1 MTVFLGDSGRI
12 MLIRK
17 GSDQIMYATMNPSD
31 VREDVN
37 RFSID
42 FAHEQV
48 LTGDRL
54 QISTVGGEDLNWINH
69 PDADKSFTRYV
80 HVDEAGGI
88 RLYDSFS
95 DAIRAVPEKAVDIIK
110 PPSNQRV
117 FFKILSADDEARCLA
132 EVTNYQIT
140 TTRETIDTTNLGAYY
155 RKQYEAG
162 LVQGQG
168 RIECLWRKPDTNCDL
183 FDTPEYDVE
192 FSVYL
197 ARLCIRLVHGAA
209 FHGLFFIY
217 ADDDKDIRSVWYE
230 SETCIVSNVAVTVEP
245 TQLIRTSIDFVTSGP
260 IMLREGYIP
269 NFLKVEEEAD
279 FILGTE
285 GDR

>member
-168 RIECLWRKPDTNCDL
+168 RIECLWRKPDTNCEL
-183 FDTPEYDVE
+183 FDTPRIRCRI
-192 FSVYL
+192 L
-197 ARLCIRLVHGAA
+197 RLPGTTLHPSRPWCCVPWPVFHLRRRRQRHPFCLV
-209 FHGLFFIY
+209 
-217 ADDDKDIRSVWYE
+217 
-230 SETCIVSNVAVTVEP
+230 
-245 TQLIRTSIDFVTSGP
+245 
-260 IMLREGYIP
+260 RER
-269 NFLKVEEEAD
+269 NLH
-279 FILGTE
+279 
-285 GDR
+285 RH